1 MYYKLES
8 GSETY
13 DKVSAIWDKI
23 ISYNK
28 QAVELVNSLGFT
40 KYGNDNWNV
49 AGGISCI
56 QSDTKPEGYKQV
68 GKKFQN
74 LYYPKASNK
83 TVNDLIN
90 DLPLLSWDEYNS
102 AIGFEDQFRGL
113 RHIMG
118 YSLVKV
124 YGFFLIKIDDECT
137 YTPADGL
144 VEIVS
149 SEYKRLL
156 YLSSQINK

>member
-28 QAVELVNSLGFT
+28 QAAELVESLGFT
-40 KYGNDNWNV
+40 KYGKDNWNV

-56 QSDTKPEGYKQV
+56 QSDTKPDGYRQV
-68 GKKFQN
+68 GQKREN

-83 TVNDLIN
+83 AVNDLIN

-102 AIGFEDQFRGL
+102 AIGFEQQFCGL

-118 YSLVKV
+118 YTMIKSD
-124 YGFFLIKIDDECT
+124 GFFLIRIYDECT
-137 YTPADGL
+137 YTPVDGL
-144 VEIVS
+144 VEILS
-149 SEYKRLL
+149 SEF
-156 YLSSQINK
+156 